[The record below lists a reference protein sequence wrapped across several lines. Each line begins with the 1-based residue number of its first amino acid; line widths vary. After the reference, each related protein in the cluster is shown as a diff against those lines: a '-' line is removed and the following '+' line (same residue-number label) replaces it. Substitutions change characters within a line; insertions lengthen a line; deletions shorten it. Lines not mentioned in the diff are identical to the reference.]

1 MYADER
7 VDAQDEPSEERAG
20 RVEDSRSDMRE
31 NVGRW
36 GYGSGNW
43 DGSGSGGTLGGRANE
58 CVGDTSKW
66 KKDSPSE
73 TDRVRGFCKDEWL
86 DWDDSMRVAGDG
98 EESSRLDVAAAII
111 VLEFRDP
118 ISLPP
123 AADGVGGRERNRVE
137 MG

>member
-20 RVEDSRSDMRE
+20 RVEDSRSDVRE
-31 NVGRW
+31 YGERW

-58 CVGDTSKW
+58 CVGDTSKR

-73 TDRVRGFCKDEWL
+73 TDRARGFCRNEWL
-86 DWDDSMRVAGDG
+86 GWDDSMGLAGDG
-98 EESSRLDVAAAII
+98 EESSRLDVAAAVI
-111 VLEFRDP
+111 VLEFRVQ

-123 AADGVGGRERNRVE
+123 AADGVVGRERNRVE
-137 MG
+137 M